1 MIYKNYIENKRLS
14 NTLILIHNI
23 DSMSID
29 YRSCET
35 RRSSKWSIDYR
46 SSKWS
51 IDYRSS
57 KWSIDYRSSK
67 WSIDYRSSKW
77 SIDYRSSK
85 WSIDYRSSKWSID
98 YRSSKWSID
107 YRSSKCPYFYFYFL
121 RTIVEH
127 KITVKR
133 KLCHTMPHN
142 ARIV

>member
-67 WSIDYRSSKW
+67 
-77 SIDYRSSK
+77 
-85 WSIDYRSSKWSID
+85 
-98 YRSSKWSID
+98 
-107 YRSSKCPYFYFYFL
+107 CPYFYFYFL

>member
-46 SSKWS
+46 SSK
-51 IDYRSS
+51 
-57 KWSIDYRSSK
+57 
-67 WSIDYRSSKW
+67 
-77 SIDYRSSK
+77 
-85 WSIDYRSSKWSID
+85 
-98 YRSSKWSID
+98 
-107 YRSSKCPYFYFYFL
+107 CPYFYFYFL

>member
-57 KWSIDYRSSK
+57 K
-67 WSIDYRSSKW
+67 
-77 SIDYRSSK
+77 
-85 WSIDYRSSKWSID
+85 
-98 YRSSKWSID
+98 
-107 YRSSKCPYFYFYFL
+107 CPYFYFYFL